1 MLRIPVLVAI
11 AAFAVGL
18 WIAIVLMAGPA
29 EPRLLLDESVADD
42 FGELADETWESFV
55 AAFPAQRECIGAVTL
70 VAVYDLDDRAK
81 YDADRAQMAIRVP
94 GPPVVLQRAIIHE
107 LAHHLEFSCD
117 AHLAI
122 RPAFLTAL
130 GWDPETPW
138 FEGQAWE
145 DIPSEVFAEAVVEVV
160 YGDFDIVHPRIGL
173 IPAEAV
179 EVVMNWGG
187 HTEQHGG
194 EAAVPPPRSVLAVSL

>member
-11 AAFAVGL
+11 AAIVVGSSVAV
-18 WIAIVLMAGPA
+18 VLTADPV
-29 EPRLLLDESVADD
+29 EPRLLLDESVAAD

-81 YDADRAQMAIRVP
+81 YDAGRAQMAVRVP
-94 GPPVVLQRAIIHE
+94 GPRVLLERAVVHE
-107 LAHHLEFSCD
+107 LAHHLEFSCN

-130 GWDPETPW
+130 GWDPETDW

-160 YGDFDIVHPRIGL
+160 FKDFDIVHTGIGL
-173 IPAEAV
+173 IPVDAV

-194 EAAVPPPRSVLAVSL
+194 QTAVPSPRSVLAVLP